1 MWNYKLRTSKKSGK
15 ATLFFQ
21 LRSKKHSINMPF
33 VNSGIDVDIIS
44 WRQANTP
51 KKMAEYLKTDEGK
64 KVAEQMSKVEGV
76 IKLLLEGDM
85 VTPDDVRA
93 AINEIKINK
102 LKKEYAIKIE
112 IPLLE
117 IPYTVNKYNEVVKIL
132 KDIGI

>member
-76 IKLLLEGDM
+76 IKLL
-85 VTPDDVRA
+85 
-93 AINEIKINK
+93 
-102 LKKEYAIKIE
+102 
-112 IPLLE
+112 
-117 IPYTVNKYNEVVKIL
+117 
-132 KDIGI
+132 

>member
-33 VNSGIDVDIIS
+33 VNSGIEVDIIS

-76 IKLLLEGDM
+76 IKLLLDGDK

-93 AINEIKINK
+93 AINEINTDEAKTA
-102 LKKEYAIKIE
+102 KKERDARKKAEAEAAKGE
-112 IPLLE
+112 IL
-117 IPYTVNKYNEVVKIL
+117 N
-132 KDIGI
+132 